1 MSDPPAGRLPSGL
14 HAEEDAAAAPR
25 RPTLALG
32 CLGGLAGWLF
42 GVIVNLALAD
52 LSITLGYRGRA
63 EVPGIAAMVAMT
75 IVLRRLH
82 ARAPLRRFTRWSFL
96 TSAAVAAAV
105 AAFRLAP
112 GVLALAIVA
121 GVLIACAA
129 GLAPDTEAAVRLLA
143 GAAVILVGMAVAGVG
158 ADMLAKRDVTL
169 SAAVIVAGVAVAGV
183 GVAML
188 ADREVLVHAAL
199 AAVGVAAAGVG
210 VAMLVDREEAV
221 GAALTV
227 FGAAVV
233 WAGAAMLAGTEVL
246 IDAAV
251 ILAAVAVVGIGA
263 VILAKADV
271 TVGGAFMTAGVA
283 VVGAVTAMLAKRGVS
298 VGTAGIGAV
307 MTAVVVEAAMLAN
320 REALF
325 SAAAVEVSIALVTC
339 WVTIVGLA
347 SIRSNLGRLGR
358 WAVDPPQTRED
369 QRSSS

>member
-1 MSDPPAGRLPSGL
+1 MTCCYAESEDEMSDPPAGRRPSGL
-14 HAEEDAAAAPR
+14 HAEDDDAAAPR
-25 RPTLALG
+25 RPALALG

-63 EVPGIAAMVAMT
+63 EVPGIAAVVAVT

-82 ARAPLRRFTRWSFL
+82 ARAPLRLFTRWSFL
-96 TSAAVAAAV
+96 ASAAVAAAV
-105 AAFRLAP
+105 AAFRLGP

-129 GLAPDTEAAVRLLA
+129 WLTPDTEAAVRLLA

-158 ADMLAKRDVTL
+158 AAMLAKRDVTL
-169 SAAVIVAGVAVAGV
+169 SAAIIVAGVMVAGV
-183 GVAML
+183 GVAIL
-188 ADREVLVHAAL
+188 ADREVAL
-199 AAVGVAAAGVG
+199 
-210 VAMLVDREEAV
+210 

-233 WAGAAMLAGTEVL
+233 WAGAAMLARTEVL

-283 VVGAVTAMLAKRGVS
+283 VVGVVTAMLAKRGVS
-298 VGTAGIGAV
+298 VGTVGIGAV
-307 MTAVVVEAAMLAN
+307 MTAVVVEATMLAN

-325 SAAAVEVSIALVTC
+325 SAAAVEVAIALVTC
-339 WVTIVGLA
+339 WVMIVGLA
-347 SIRSNLGRLGR
+347 NVRSDLGRLGR

-369 QRSSS
+369 QRASS